1 MPPWAVGFQEY
12 LDTAYEVRLHRRKNT
27 FGGVLWPSYR
37 HERLLE
43 IALAAA
49 SANVQ

>member
-1 MPPWAVGFQEY
+1 MTWDEGFQEY

-27 FGGVLWPSYR
+27 FGGVLWPTYR

-43 IALAAA
+43 IALAAS
-49 SANVQ
+49 SANMQ

>member
-12 LDTAYEVRLHRRKNT
+12 LDTAYEVRLHRRKDT
-27 FGGVLWPSYR
+27 FVGVLWPTYR

-43 IALAAA
+43 IALAAD
-49 SANVQ
+49 SAYVQ

>member
-1 MPPWAVGFQEY
+1 MPQWAVGFQEY
-12 LDTAYEVRLHRRKNT
+12 LDTAYEVRLHRRKDT
-27 FGGVLWPSYR
+27 FGGVLWPVPR

-43 IALAAA
+43 IALAVS